1 MGANVAPEIFHRD
14 MIAKLTG
21 IDGASS
27 YMDDVVVCG
36 STQEVHDER
45 MNQEIERISASGLK
59 LNRSKI
65 LFRKKVDFLDTKLM
79 PKVSTSTLRKSN
91 QLFKWKSQPTL
102 ENLEDS

>member
-1 MGANVAPEIFHRD
+1 MHG
-14 MIAKLTG
+14 
-21 IDGASS
+21 
-27 YMDDVVVCG
+27 
-36 STQEVHDER
+36 ER

-91 QLFKWKSQPTL
+91 QLFK
-102 ENLEDS
+102 